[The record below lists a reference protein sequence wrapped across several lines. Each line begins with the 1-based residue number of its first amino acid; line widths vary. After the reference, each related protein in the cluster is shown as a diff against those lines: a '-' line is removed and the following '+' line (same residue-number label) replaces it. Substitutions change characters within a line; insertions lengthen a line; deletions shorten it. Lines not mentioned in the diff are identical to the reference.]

1 MNIISFWKCQ
11 SPILSFSVKLGFRID
26 PSERLEAVYRE
37 ISSLHK
43 TYSDSP
49 IFGVEYSKHSSSSS
63 TAAQQAEVEASLRNS
78 VAEMDELNEI
88 DESINNAS
96 DAFTAYLAEGGSQD
110 KIERELVFCPEL
122 GLSIEKLRVRTS
134 FWNAVLPT
142 L

>member
-1 MNIISFWKCQ
+1 M
-11 SPILSFSVKLGFRID
+11 
-26 PSERLEAVYRE
+26 YRE

-49 IFGVEYSKHSSSSS
+49 IFGVEYSKHSSASSS
-63 TAAQQAEVEASLRNS
+63 AAQQAEVEASLRNS

-122 GLSIEKLRVRTS
+122 GLSIEKLRVCTQ
-134 FWNAVLPT
+134 FITNFQCCHL
-142 L
+142 LMKK